1 MGSLFIGSLVD
12 TAEVIPEVWV
22 SISSKQDLH
31 HTLIVADGCHH
42 QCCLAKFVPCIDICT
57 F

>member
-1 MGSLFIGSLVD
+1 MDSLFIGSLVD
-12 TAEVIPEVWV
+12 TAEVVPKVWV
-22 SISSKQDLH
+22 SSSSKENLY

-42 QCCLAKFVPCIDICT
+42 QCCPAKFVPCVDICT